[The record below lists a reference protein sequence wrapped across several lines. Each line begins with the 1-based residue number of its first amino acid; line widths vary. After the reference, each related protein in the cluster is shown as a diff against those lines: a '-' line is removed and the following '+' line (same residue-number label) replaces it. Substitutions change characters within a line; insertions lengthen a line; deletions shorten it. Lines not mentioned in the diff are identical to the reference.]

1 MDKINFVIF
10 VITHL
15 LLELQVDK
23 TARVARHFASSI
35 HTFLVLLERYS
46 GVQHCVSKLVKEHIS
61 LSLLGLATRRV
72 QDKRYNENNHF
83 FRAKWIVKYFATF
96 DA

>member
-35 HTFLVLLERYS
+35 HTFS
-46 GVQHCVSKLVKEHIS
+46 GVVREIFRGPTLCLEASERTHFSVFTWFSKKKSAGQTL
-61 LSLLGLATRRV
+61 
-72 QDKRYNENNHF
+72 Q
-83 FRAKWIVKYFATF
+83 
-96 DA
+96 